1 MQLFFEDI
9 IALDTSDEQNYRS
22 LDFLNETK
30 TFHPIAKINRSNYLQ
45 SYFTFAGRLN
55 TCNTIKAS

>member
-9 IALDTSDEQNYRS
+9 IALHTSDEQNYRS

-30 TFHPIAKINRSNYLQ
+30 TLHPIAKINR
-45 SYFTFAGRLN
+45 R
-55 TCNTIKAS
+55 